1 MHVVARSEDE
11 PAKFAWAT
19 KWILGWLMYNFQ
31 ALLNPGWHLV
41 IDRDVHL
48 LYSLYLYIKYDETL

>member
-19 KWILGWLMYNFQ
+19 KWTLGWLIYNFQ
-31 ALLNPGWHLV
+31 ALLNPGWHLE
-41 IDRDVHL
+41 L
-48 LYSLYLYIKYDETL
+48 LIEMYIFFIQYIST